1 VDVRSFLSRH
11 PPFDA
16 LDREALERV
25 ARSVEIEHFA
35 PGTAILQQSGEP
47 AHHLVVIRRGAV
59 EVVDGGRVVDLLVE
73 GEAFGGTSLMS
84 GGSPTATIVAHEDS
98 LCYLIPADVA
108 AEVLETAAGVTFLV
122 RALRRRIERI
132 DESWEVERGADQY
145 RAVGPLIR
153 RSPVVIDPSSPVGD
167 AARVMAREHV
177 SCLLIPSREGLG
189 ILTDRDL
196 RSRVVAE
203 GRGPDTPVVEV
214 MTPAA
219 VTISETTL
227 AGDALLQM
235 LEGGFHHFPVTAEDG
250 SLLGVVT
257 DTDLMGV
264 GRDTPFAVKAAIE
277 RAGDPAGVSSAGRAI
292 PEVVS
297 SLMDASADP
306 VDVGRV
312 VALIV
317 DAMTRRFLELG
328 IADLGDPPTAWSWL
342 ALGSAARHEQAIGT
356 DQDHAMAYRLD
367 DEPAEE
373 VDAYF
378 ARLAELVAAGLEEA
392 GIPRCRAEAMATN
405 AALRRPLPAWV
416 DRLQDW
422 MRDLGPVGSEQLSI
436 VLDFR
441 GVAGPLDA
449 QEALDAVVRTAPSH
463 PGFTRQLSK
472 RALDLRPPTGF
483 FRDLVVEA
491 RGEHAGTLDIK
502 HGGTTIVSNLAR
514 AYAIGSGLTA
524 KRTIPRLLESERGG
538 VIDEET
544 RVALSEAFRF
554 LWHIRLQHH
563 VVRHRAGA
571 APDDHLDPAVLGPLA
586 RQGLKEA
593 FRSIARAQKAL
604 ALETGVSMR

>member
-1 VDVRSFLSRH
+1 MDVRSFLSRH
-11 PPFDA
+11 PPFDV
-16 LDREALERV
+16 LEPDALERV

-35 PGTAILQQSGEP
+35 PGTVILQQSGQP
-47 AHHLVVIRRGAV
+47 AHHLYVVRRGAF
-59 EVVDGGRVVDLLVE
+59 EVMDGGRMVDLLVE
-73 GEAFGGTSLMS
+73 GEAFGGTSLVS
-84 GGSPTATIVAHEDS
+84 GGSPTATITAHEDS
-98 LCYLIPADVA
+98 LCYLVPAEVA
-108 AEVLETAAGVTFLV
+108 AEILGTSAGVAFLV

-132 DESWEVERGADQY
+132 DESWETERGADQY
-145 RAVGPLIR
+145 RAVGSLIR
-153 RSPVVIDPSSPVGD
+153 RGPVVAEPSTTVGEA
-167 AARVMAREHV
+167 AARMALEHV
-177 SCLLIPSREGLG
+177 SSLLVPTRDGLG

-203 GRGPDTPVVEV
+203 GRDSQTSVSEV

-219 VTISETTL
+219 VTILATTL
-227 AGDALLQM
+227 AGDALMRM
-235 LEGGFHHFPVTAEDG
+235 LEGGFHHFPVTDEDG

-257 DTDLMGV
+257 DTDLMGL
-264 GRDTPFAVKAAIE
+264 GRDTPFAVKATIE
-277 RAGDPAGVSSAGRAI
+277 RAPDAASVASAGRAI
-292 PEVVS
+292 PEVVA
-297 SLMDASADP
+297 SLMDASVDP

-328 IADLGDPPTAWSWL
+328 IAELGDPPAAWSWL

-367 DEPAEE
+367 GEPAEE

-378 ARLAELVAAGLEEA
+378 ARLAELVTSGLESA

-416 DRLQDW
+416 ERLQDW

-449 QEALDAVVRTAPSH
+449 QEALDAVVRTAPAH
-463 PGFTRQLSK
+463 PGFTRQLSR

-514 AYAIGSGLTA
+514 AYAIGAGLTA
-524 KRTIPRLLESERGG
+524 KRTIPRLVESERAG

-563 VVRHRAGA
+563 VIRFRAGT
-571 APDDHLDPAVLGPLA
+571 APDDHLDPVVLGPLA

-593 FRSIARAQKAL
+593 FRSITRAQKAL
-604 ALETGVSMR
+604 ALESGATFR

>member
-73 GEAFGGTSLMS
+73 GEAFGGTSLVS
-84 GGSPTATIVAHEDS
+84 GGSPTATIIAHEDS

-108 AEVLETAAGVTFLV
+108 AEVLGTSAGVTFLV

-153 RSPVVIDPSSPVGD
+153 RGPVLIDPSSPVGD

-203 GRGPDTPVVEV
+203 GRGPDTRVAEV

-219 VTISETTL
+219 VTIPETTL

-250 SLLGVVT
+250 NLLGVVT

-277 RAGDPAGVSSAGRAI
+277 RAGDPVGVSSAGRAI

-297 SLMDASADP
+297 SLIDASADP

-328 IADLGDPPTAWSWL
+328 IAELGDPPTAWSWL

-367 DEPAEE
+367 GEPAEE

-378 ARLAELVAAGLEEA
+378 ARLAEIVAAGLEEA

-524 KRTIPRLLESERGG
+524 KRTIPRLLESERAG
-538 VIDEET
+538 VIDEDT

-563 VVRHRAGA
+563 VVRHRAAA

-604 ALETGVSMR
+604 ALEIGVSMR

>member
-1 VDVRSFLSRH
+1 MDVRSFLSRL
-11 PPFDA
+11 PPFDGLHAKA
-16 LDREALERV
+16 LDRIAN
-25 ARSVEIEHFA
+25 SVEIEHFA
-35 PGTAILQQSGEP
+35 PGTVILQQAGEP
-47 AHHLVVIRRGAV
+47 AHHLYVIRRGAV
-59 EVVDGGRVVDLLVE
+59 EVSDGGRVVDLLVE
-73 GEAFGGTSLMS
+73 GEAFGGTSLVS
-84 GGSPTATIVAHEDS
+84 GGSPTATISAHEDT
-98 LCYLIPADVA
+98 LCYLIPAEVA
-108 AEVLETAAGVTFLV
+108 ADVLESSAGVTFLV

-132 DESWEVERGADQY
+132 DESWESERGADQY
-145 RAVGPLIR
+145 RAVGSLIR
-153 RSPVVIDPSSPVGD
+153 REPVISEPSETVGE
-167 AARVMAREHV
+167 AARRMASERV
-177 SCLLIPSREGLG
+177 SCLLIPTPDGLG

-196 RSRVVAE
+196 RSRVLAQ
-203 GRGPDTPVVEV
+203 GRGPGTPIAEV

-219 VTISETTL
+219 TTIRSTTL
-227 AGDALLQM
+227 SGDALLRM
-235 LEGGFHHFPVTAEDG
+235 LEGGFHHFPVLAEDG

-277 RAGDPAGVSSAGRAI
+277 RAEDAAGVSTAGRAI
-292 PEVVS
+292 PAVVA

-317 DAMTRRFLELG
+317 DAMTRRFLEQG
-328 IADLGDPPTAWSWL
+328 IDDLGDPPTAWSWL
-342 ALGSAARHEQAIGT
+342 ALGSAARHEQAIAT

-367 DEPAEE
+367 GEPPEE

-378 ARLAELVAAGLEEA
+378 ARLAEFVSAGLEEG

-416 DRLQDW
+416 DRLGDW

-441 GVAGPLDA
+441 SVAGPLDA
-449 QEALDAVVRTAPSH
+449 QGELDAIVRTAPSH
-463 PGFTRQLSK
+463 PGFARQLSR

-491 RGEHAGTLDIK
+491 HGEHAGTLDVK
-502 HGGTTIVSNLAR
+502 HGGITIISNLAR
-514 AYAIGSGLTA
+514 AYAIGNGITT
-524 KRTIPRLLESERGG
+524 KRTLARLEEAERAG

-544 RVALSEAFRF
+544 RLPLSEAFRF
-554 LWHIRLQHH
+554 LWNVRLQHH
-563 VVRHRAGA
+563 VLQHREGS

-586 RQGLKEA
+586 RQGMKEA

-604 ALETGVSMR
+604 ALQAGVSMR

>member
-1 VDVRSFLSRH
+1 MDVRSFLARH

-16 LDREALERV
+16 LDADGLERV

-35 PGTAILQQSGEP
+35 PGTVILQQSGEP
-47 AHHLVVIRRGAV
+47 AHRLYVIRRGAV
-59 EVVDGGRVVDLLVE
+59 EVVDGGRVVDLLGE
-73 GEAFGGTSLMS
+73 GEAFGGPSLVS
-84 GGSPTATIVAHEDS
+84 GASPNATITAHEDA

-108 AEVLETAAGVTFLV
+108 AEVLETSAGMTFLV
-122 RALRRRIERI
+122 RSLRRRIERI
-132 DESWEVERGADQY
+132 EESWESEIGADQY
-145 RAVGPLIR
+145 RAVGSLVR
-153 RSPVVIDPSSPVGD
+153 RAPVVAEPSTPVGD
-167 AARVMAREHV
+167 AAALMVREHV
-177 SCLLIPSREGLG
+177 SSLLVPTPDGLG
-189 ILTDRDL
+189 IITDRDL
-196 RSRVVAE
+196 RSRVVAK
-203 GRGPDTPVVEV
+203 GRGPGTTIGEV
-214 MTPAA
+214 MTPQA
-219 VTISETTL
+219 VTVASTSL
-227 AGDALLQM
+227 AGDVLLRM
-235 LEGGFHHFPVTAEDG
+235 LEGGFHHFPVTDEDG

-264 GRDTPFAVKAAIE
+264 GRHTPFAVKAAIE
-277 RAGDPAGVSSAGRAI
+277 RAADHSSVAEAGRGIAD
-292 PEVVS
+292 VVA
-297 SLMDASADP
+297 SLVDASADP

-328 IADLGDPPTAWSWL
+328 IAELGDPPAAWSWL

-367 DEPAEE
+367 GEPAEE

-378 ARLAELVAAGLEEA
+378 ARLAELVTSGLEVA
-392 GIPRCRAEAMATN
+392 GIPRCRADAMATN

-416 DRLQDW
+416 ERLQDW
-422 MRDLGPVGSEQLSI
+422 MRDLRPVGSEQLSI

-449 QEALDAVVRTAPSH
+449 QEALDAVVRTAPEH
-463 PGFTRQLSK
+463 PGFTRQLSR

-524 KRTIPRLLESERGG
+524 KRTIPRLIESERAG
-538 VIDEET
+538 VIDEEI

-563 VVRHRAGA
+563 VVRHRSGA
-571 APDDHLDPAVLGPLA
+571 PPDDRLDPAVLGPLA

-593 FRSIARAQKAL
+593 FRSITRAQRAL
-604 ALETGVSMR
+604 ALQTGVSMR